1 MNSNLSL
8 IFLKMPHPTQKDYMN
23 IITITG
29 IPQLTE
35 GLCSKSLPV
44 VKLSGTQITFSRWNN
59 FIKGRQANQTNPHT
73 SISSNLLDLLC
84 FTAVLWGFLQLPPCT
99 ISLINAIGT
108 QVIPLLSNVCAHVC
122 MHTPY
127 PGLSA
132 KIPLLTSVSILKQCE
147 VRGSAFVGWRKSGL
161 QSLLRAVVMEGL

>member
-44 VKLSGTQITFSRWNN
+44 VS
-59 FIKGRQANQTNPHT
+59 
-73 SISSNLLDLLC
+73 
-84 FTAVLWGFLQLPPCT
+84 FLELK
-99 ISLINAIGT
+99 S
-108 QVIPLLSNVCAHVC
+108 HF
-122 MHTPY
+122 
-127 PGLSA
+127 
-132 KIPLLTSVSILKQCE
+132 LTETTL
-147 VRGSAFVGWRKSGL
+147 
-161 QSLLRAVVMEGL
+161 